1 MDTSLRYKEERN
13 EPVIETLI
21 NFEDSEGILRM
32 SEKCNGSGD
41 CRKTEH
47 SNGVMCPSYQ
57 ATKNELHTTRGRA
70 NVLREVLTNN
80 DSLNRFDSQELKEAF
95 DLCLSCKACGSEC
108 PSNVDIATAK
118 AEYLYQY
125 HRTNK
130 RKFSDILFGKSSYYN
145 SIAAKFPKLSN
156 FVFTNMITA
165 GIIKNIT
172 GIAVKRSLPII
183 TSKPFNRTSQNTNF
197 QGDTFIKEVVLFID
211 EFSNFLDASIAR
223 DAFNLL
229 KKLNYKVI
237 IIDHLDSARALL
249 SKGFLKEAQSII
261 NKNIAYLHEN
271 ISASIPILGIEP
283 SAILGFRDEYL
294 RLAKDHKIASKI
306 SKQCFIIEEFLA
318 SEIQLGNIKSSQFS
332 SEKKIIKIHNHCH
345 QKALSNQKVTFDILN
360 LPLNYKPTIITS
372 GCCGMAGSFGFEKDK
387 YEVSMQIGELKL
399 FPAIR
404 KTPNDV
410 IIAVNG
416 TSCRHQI
423 KDGTQRVAF
432 HPISILKNALS

>member
-1 MDTSLRYKEERN
+1 
-13 EPVIETLI
+13 
-21 NFEDSEGILRM
+21 
-32 SEKCNGSGD
+32 
-41 CRKTEH
+41 
-47 SNGVMCPSYQ
+47 
-57 ATKNELHTTRGRA
+57 
-70 NVLREVLTNN
+70 
-80 DSLNRFDSQELKEAF
+80 
-95 DLCLSCKACGSEC
+95 
-108 PSNVDIATAK
+108 
-118 AEYLYQY
+118 
-125 HRTNK
+125 
-130 RKFSDILFGKSSYYN
+130 
-145 SIAAKFPKLSN
+145 
-156 FVFTNMITA
+156 
-165 GIIKNIT
+165 
-172 GIAVKRSLPII
+172 LPII